1 MRDGFD
7 PVQEEEEE
15 EEGMTMV
22 TTVLLNLP
30 HAIAY

>member
-7 PVQEEEEE
+7 PVQEEEE